1 MGILDGWKRDLL
13 RETLH
18 IHLSQ
23 AALLKQD
30 PLSDGETLS
39 KGLGVDF
46 ECIAPV
52 KSLLPS

>member
-1 MGILDGWKRDLL
+1 MDGWKRDLL